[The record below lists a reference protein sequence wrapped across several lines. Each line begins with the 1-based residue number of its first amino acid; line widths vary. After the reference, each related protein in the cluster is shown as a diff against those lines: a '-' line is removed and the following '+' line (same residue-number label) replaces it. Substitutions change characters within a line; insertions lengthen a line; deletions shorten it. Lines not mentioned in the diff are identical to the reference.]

1 MKKRLLVSLVAALSA
16 TSASAVDLLTVYE
29 QSLAYDS
36 ELAANRASYNAQ
48 LAATEQV
55 RSLLLPQLN
64 AYGEAAITEQDAE
77 GADRDGFSTFGFGL
91 ELTQPLYRPSSYF
104 DYRASQKE
112 SLQAEAQLSLAQQ
125 ELILNVANAYFN
137 VLRAQDVLEAARSAE
152 AAVKRQFEQ
161 SEERYD
167 VGLIAV
173 TEVLEAQAAYD
184 DVQTQRIAAESD
196 LDIASETLARLTGQ
210 YHGRLDKL
218 EQDFPVVPPQPADP
232 SAWAEVA
239 LAQNW
244 QITAA
249 QLQTEAQE
257 KFHDSARAGHLPTL
271 DLTANLSSN
280 RVNGADSQL
289 NRGDQDGGAI
299 GLRLNVPLYS
309 GGGIQAAVRRTGALV
324 EQSEAILET
333 TRRNVA
339 LDTRSL
345 FRSIMTNIQ
354 SIRSLR
360 QSIISRRSAL
370 DATRAGYR
378 VGTRNIVEVLDA
390 ERQFYL
396 ALSNF
401 ANARYDYV
409 LNTLRLKQAAGTL
422 SPLDMRELNRWVSAS
437 APGIEALAQQVQ
449 EEARSVEPSQARPG
463 GSRRR

>member
-36 ELAANRASYNAQ
+36 ELAADRASYTAQ
-48 LAATEQV
+48 LAASEQV
-55 RSLLLPQLN
+55 RALLLPQLN

-77 GADRDGFSTFGFGL
+77 GAERDGFSTFGFGL
-91 ELTQPLYRPSSYF
+91 ELTQPLFRASSYF
-104 DYRASQKE
+104 DYRASQKQ
-112 SLQAEAQLSLAQQ
+112 SLQAEAELSLAQQ

-137 VLRAQDVLEAARSAE
+137 VLRAQDILDAARSAE

-184 DVQTQRIAAESD
+184 DVKTQRITAESD
-196 LDIASETLARLTGQ
+196 LDIASESLARLTGQ

-218 EQDFPVVPPQPADP
+218 EQDFPIVPPQPADP

-244 QITAA
+244 QIKAA
-249 QLQTEAQE
+249 QFQTEVQE

-280 RVNGADSQL
+280 KVNGAASQL
-289 NRGDQDGGAI
+289 NRDQDGATI

-309 GGGIQAAVRRTGALV
+309 GGGTQAAVRRTDALV

-345 FRSIMTNIQ
+345 FRSITTNIQ
-354 SIRSLR
+354 SISSLR

-409 LNTLRLKQAAGTL
+409 LNTLSLKQAAGTL
-422 SPLDMRELNRWVSAS
+422 SPLDVRELNRWVSAS
-437 APGIEALAQQVQ
+437 APGIEALAHQVQ
-449 EEARSVEPSQARPG
+449 EEAESVEPSQARPG
-463 GSRRR
+463 GARRR